1 MPMGQQVES
10 GRLAIIAGN
19 GRLPLYV
26 AEAARRQGEQ
36 PFIFALRDESSTDW
50 KEFDHEPIGIGEIA
64 RFKRRADELGIDRI
78 VMSGGVSR
86 RPPLRDMR
94 LGLSGFLEI
103 PRMIR
108 TIIGGGDNTV
118 LTAVIELLENGRRK
132 VISVQD
138 IAPSLLS
145 ELGPIGRIAPD
156 EASRKDLKVA
166 VKAAKLIGTL
176 DFGQGA
182 IAVGGR
188 VVALEG
194 PEGTDAMLA
203 RVADLKQAG
212 RVSAKRRGVLVKLCK
227 AEQDVRVD
235 LPSAGLATVKNA
247 HAAGLAGVALEAGR
261 SLLLDAGE
269 VRAFADSHDMF
280 VIGIDVEAV
289 EGGR

>member
-1 MPMGQQVES
+1 MGQQLDA

-26 AEAARRQGEQ
+26 AEAARRRGEQ
-36 PFIFALRDESSTDW
+36 PFIFALRNESSADW
-50 KEFDHEPIGIGEIA
+50 TGFDHEQIGIGEIA
-64 RFKRRADELGIDRI
+64 RFKRRADELGIGRI
-78 VMSGGVSR
+78 VMSGGVSS
-86 RPPLRDMR
+86 RPPLTDMR
-94 LGLSGFLEI
+94 LGLAGLLKI
-103 PRMIR
+103 PTMIR

-118 LTAVIELLENGRRK
+118 LTAVIGLLENGRRK

-145 ELGPIGRIAPD
+145 ELGPIGKIAPD
-156 EASRKDLKVA
+156 DASLKDLKVA
-166 VKAAKLIGTL
+166 VKAARLIGTL

-182 IAVGGR
+182 VAVGGR

-212 RVSAKRRGVLVKLCK
+212 RISSKRRGVLVKLCK
-227 AEQDVRVD
+227 PGQDIRVD
-235 LPSAGLATVKNA
+235 LPSAGLATVENA

-261 SLLLDAGE
+261 SLLLDADKAK
-269 VRAFADSHDMF
+269 AFADSHDMF
-280 VIGIDVEAV
+280 VIGIEPETI
-289 EGGR
+289 EGGA

>member
-1 MPMGQQVES
+1 MGQQVDA

-26 AEAARRQGEQ
+26 AEAARNRGEQ
-36 PFIFALRDESSTDW
+36 PFIFALKDESSADW
-50 KEFDHEPIGIGEIA
+50 SGFDHEQIGIGEIA
-64 RFKRRADELGIDRI
+64 RFKRRADELGIGRI
-78 VMSGGVSR
+78 VMSGGISR

-94 LGLSGFLEI
+94 LGLSGLLKI
-103 PRMIR
+103 PKMIR

-118 LTAVIELLENGRRK
+118 LTAVIEVLENHKRK

-138 IAPSLLS
+138 IAPSLLA
-145 ELGPIGRIAPD
+145 ELGPVGKVVPD
-156 EASRKDLKVA
+156 ETSLKDLMAA
-166 VKAAKLIGTL
+166 VTAARLIGTL

-182 IAVGGR
+182 VAVGGR

-212 RVSAKRRGVLVKLCK
+212 RISAKRRGVLVKLCK
-227 AEQDVRVD
+227 VEQDIRVD

-247 HAAGLAGVALEAGR
+247 QAAGLAGVALEAGR
-261 SLLLDAGE
+261 SLLLDADA

-280 VIGIDVEAV
+280 VVGIEPETI
-289 EGGR
+289 EGNS

>member
-1 MPMGQQVES
+1 MGQQVDA

-26 AEAARRQGEQ
+26 AEAARNRGEQ
-36 PFIFALRDESSTDW
+36 PFIFALRGESSADW
-50 KEFDHEPIGIGEIA
+50 SGFDHEHIGIGEIA
-64 RFKRRADELGIDRI
+64 RFKRRADELGIGRI
-78 VMSGGVSR
+78 VMSGGISR

-94 LGLSGFLEI
+94 LGLSGLLKI
-103 PRMIR
+103 PKMIR

-118 LTAVIELLENGRRK
+118 LTAVIEVLENHKRK
-132 VISVQD
+132 VISVQE
-138 IAPSLLS
+138 IAPSLLA
-145 ELGPIGRIAPD
+145 EPGPVGKVVPD
-156 EASRKDLKVA
+156 EASLKDLRAA
-166 VKAAKLIGTL
+166 VKAARLIGTL

-182 IAVGGR
+182 VAVGGR

-212 RVSAKRRGVLVKLCK
+212 RISGKRRGVLVKLCK
-227 AEQDVRVD
+227 VEQDIRVD

-261 SLLLDAGE
+261 SLLLDADA

-280 VIGIDVEAV
+280 VVGIEPETI
-289 EGGR
+289 EGNS